1 MMSFAKD
8 KLTSVKA
15 LMALVIV
22 ADHMA
27 LFYGV
32 SFLRPFIEFGAPIV
46 SVFFFISGYGL
57 QVSYCKKGQDYLS
70 HFFSRRFWKV
80 LAPYLIATAL
90 YCLLT
95 WSPDKHLGKDLLLTF
110 TEGKP
115 ILPFSWFVVELLY
128 FYLAFFVS
136 FRYFSGKWRIAVM
149 CLFMAL
155 LFFLTFRLHY
165 GNGWWISSL
174 AFPAGIVFATQEKR
188 IYSCYDGSPVRYWLS
203 LAVLTIVLALCYL
216 GGRLLGKYY
225 LWTIC
230 YICIPLIVA
239 LVVAR
244 WPFEKLNSK
253 AVSFLA
259 MVSYEIY
266 LCQGIAMEMLRGRFH
281 IQNDALFAVSVYAL
295 TIVLAW
301 GVYLLAKLITSPNNR
316 CTSSTT

>member
-1 MMSFAKD
+1 MKAVM
-8 KLTSVKA
+8 A
-15 LMALVIV
+15 LMIV

-57 QVSYCKKGQDYLS
+57 QVSYCKRRDDYLN

-90 YCLLT
+90 FCILI
-95 WSPDKHLGKDLLLTF
+95 WDPDKNWGKDLLSTF

-115 ILPFSWFVVELLY
+115 ILPFSWFVIELLY

-136 FRYFSGKWRIAVM
+136 YRFFLGPWRLFVM
-149 CLFMAL
+149 CIFMAL
-155 LFFLTFRLHY
+155 LFYLSIHLHY

-188 IYSCYDGSPVRYWLS
+188 VYSFLEGSPARYWFSQL
-203 LAVLTIVLALCYL
+203 VLAIVFILCYL

-225 LWTIC
+225 LWTVC

-244 WPFEKLNSK
+244 LPLERLNVK

-259 MVSYEIY
+259 TISYEIY
-266 LCQGIAMEMLRGRFH
+266 LCQGIAMEVLRGRFY
-281 IQNDALFAVSVYAL
+281 IQNNALFVISVYAL
-295 TIVLAW
+295 TIALAW
-301 GVYLLAKLITSPNNR
+301 GTHLLARLITSPR
-316 CTSSTT
+316 STCTSSTT